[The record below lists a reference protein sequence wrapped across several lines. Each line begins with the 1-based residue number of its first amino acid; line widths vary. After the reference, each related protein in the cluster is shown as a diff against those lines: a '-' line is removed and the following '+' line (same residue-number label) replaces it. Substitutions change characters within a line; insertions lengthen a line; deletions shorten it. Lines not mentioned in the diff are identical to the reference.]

1 MNLDLGLEA
10 MAGVEFNAFPY
21 SESSRRILTFAYEAG
36 VASFDYSELT
46 IFDTIAETL
55 PVHNVTSTFGV
66 NQPWGDSSIQLEYT
80 ALLNDLSR
88 YSLSVEGELSFRV
101 VRGLDFFVSGSAEL
115 VRNQLFLPKV
125 GLSDEEILL
134 QLQDLATDSRYS
146 FSFGLSYT
154 FGSIFNNVVNP
165 RF

>member
-1 MNLDLGLEA
+1 M
-10 MAGVEFNAFPY
+10 FPY

-36 VASFDYSELT
+36 VASFNYSELT
-46 IFDTIAETL
+46 IFDKVEETV
-55 PVHNVTSTFGV
+55 PVHTVTSTLGV
-66 NQPWGDSSIQLEYT
+66 NQPWGDSSIQLEYD
-80 ALLNDLSR
+80 ALLNDPSR

-101 VRGLDFFVSGSAEL
+101 VRGLDFFVSASTEL
-115 VRNQLFLPKV
+115 VRNQLYLPQA

-146 FSFGLSYT
+146 VSFGLSYT